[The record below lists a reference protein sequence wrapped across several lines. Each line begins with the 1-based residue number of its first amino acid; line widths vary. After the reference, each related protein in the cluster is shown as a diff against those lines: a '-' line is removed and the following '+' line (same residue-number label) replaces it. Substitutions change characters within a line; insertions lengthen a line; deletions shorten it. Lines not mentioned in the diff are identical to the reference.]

1 MLVQFL
7 FCLQIICYFYF
18 IFCFFLL
25 CNFIFFF
32 LGKTLAF
39 LLPALIHIDGQ
50 PVSRAERGGPACL
63 VIAPTRELA
72 LQIDREVK
80 KYHYRG
86 ITA

>member
-1 MLVQFL
+1 MNEKFSTFYCFL
-7 FCLQIICYFYF
+7 YS
-18 IFCFFLL
+18 
-25 CNFIFFF
+25 
-32 LGKTLAF
+32 GKTLAF

-50 PVSRAERGGPACL
+50 CVSRQERGGPACL

-80 KYHYRG
+80 KYYYRG

>member
-1 MLVQFL
+1 MILVIFYTC
-7 FCLQIICYFYF
+7 FVFVIVFIIDHSH
-18 IFCFFLL
+18 
-25 CNFIFFF
+25 

-50 PVSRAERGGPACL
+50 PGVRAERGGPACL

-80 KYHYRG
+80 KYFYRG